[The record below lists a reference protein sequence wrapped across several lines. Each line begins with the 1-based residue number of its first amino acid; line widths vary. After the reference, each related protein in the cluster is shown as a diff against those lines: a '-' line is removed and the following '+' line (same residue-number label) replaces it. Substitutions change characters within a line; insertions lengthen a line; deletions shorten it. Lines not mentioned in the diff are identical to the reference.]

1 MIADIPWDL
10 ERLKKTP
17 QVEWLNRKG
26 TVHSL
31 LYEGEP
37 FKGDCATQVF
47 AYYASPGTLN
57 ANPELDR
64 DLPAI
69 VLVHGGGGTAFD
81 QWARKWAADGYA
93 AIAMDLNGGRPKGER
108 FQTAVQLWTIQIYSM
123 PWIPPETNTGVIT
136 GWLM

>member
-93 AIAMDLNGGRPKGER
+93 AIAMDLNGGRPKGGNVFKQR
-108 FQTAVQLWTIQIYSM
+108 SSYGPSKY
-123 PWIPPETNTGVIT
+123 IPCHGFLQRPTLVLSRG
-136 GWLM
+136 G